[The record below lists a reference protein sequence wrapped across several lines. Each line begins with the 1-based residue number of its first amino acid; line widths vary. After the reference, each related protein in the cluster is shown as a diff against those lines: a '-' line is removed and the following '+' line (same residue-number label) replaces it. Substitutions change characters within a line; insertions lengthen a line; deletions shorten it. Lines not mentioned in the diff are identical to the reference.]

1 MRYFL
6 TLLLLFGFSCGNP
19 QQKSL
24 QEREQPRY
32 ATAQQVKKVL
42 DDQFEGRRKKAIH
55 VIFSTDWCPSC
66 KHLRK
71 LLRDAEIENQVIFV
85 DVDRTWAFLFSK
97 QVGVNGIPTL
107 VIIKSDRTTETRDD
121 INKILVYLLANVDKK
136 NE

>member
-6 TLLLLFGFSCGNP
+6 ALLLLFSFSCGNP

-32 ATAQQVKKVL
+32 ATAQQVKKAL
-42 DDQFEGRRKKAIH
+42 DDQFEGRSKKAIH
-55 VIFSTDWCPSC
+55 VIFSTNWCPSC

-71 LLRDAEIENQVIFV
+71 LLRDAKIENQIIFV

-97 QVGVNGIPTL
+97 QIGINGIPTL
-107 VIIKSDRTTETRDD
+107 AIIKSDKTIETRDD